1 MSMTNTMKNV
11 TTMPTET
18 TKMPK
23 HEPDLFD
30 GAEVSW
36 EELRERWAKAQR
48 GI

>member
-1 MSMTNTMKNV
+1 MTQSTKHSMQP
-11 TTMPTET
+11 MPTET
-18 TKMPK
+18 TKAPR

>member
-1 MSMTNTMKNV
+1 MTRPTKHSV
-11 TTMPTET
+11 QPMPTTT
-18 TKMPK
+18 TKRPT

>member
-1 MSMTNTMKNV
+1 MTQSTKHSMQPMQ
-11 TTMPTET
+11 MET
-18 TKMPK
+18 IKLSK

-36 EELRERWAKAQR
+36 EELRERWTKAQR

>member
-1 MSMTNTMKNV
+1 MTTKNMM
-11 TTMPTET
+11 TTPTET

-30 GAEVSW
+30 SAELSW